1 MHKGN
6 NTAGLMLAAVPH
18 SRRTGRER
26 SSRSGAWRTLSLL
39 GLTVISGMSACGY
52 RSADS
57 LRVPLPVRTIAVR
70 TLENDTTTYQVEQ
83 ILTRA
88 LVHELVRR
96 SNLEV
101 VNREEGADAV
111 LSGRV
116 LRVVASPVTFRQS
129 AFATTFLV
137 TVEAQVEVT
146 ERATGRALFRRNR
159 YVFQERYAINAEVE
173 DFFSEMNPALERLA
187 RDFSASVVASL
198 TEDF

>member
-1 MHKGN
+1 
-6 NTAGLMLAAVPH
+6 
-18 SRRTGRER
+18 
-26 SSRSGAWRTLSLL
+26 
-39 GLTVISGMSACGY
+39 
-52 RSADS
+52 
-57 LRVPLPVRTIAVR
+57 
-70 TLENDTTTYQVEQ
+70 LENDTTTYQVEQ

-88 LVHELVRR
+88 LVQELVRR

>member
-6 NTAGLMLAAVPH
+6 NTAGLMLAAVPD

-26 SSRSGAWRTLSLL
+26 SSRGGAWRTLSLL

-88 LVHELVRR
+88 LVQELVRR

-116 LRVVASPVTFRQS
+116 LRVVASP
-129 AFATTFLV
+129 
-137 TVEAQVEVT
+137 
-146 ERATGRALFRRNR
+146 
-159 YVFQERYAINAEVE
+159 
-173 DFFSEMNPALERLA
+173 
-187 RDFSASVVASL
+187 
-198 TEDF
+198 